1 MPSDKESQILKRSGR
16 HIERYT
22 DVGIAG
28 RGKFAT
34 VKQCI
39 CKETKKLFAAKILNK
54 NKMGKDNRENIER
67 EIKLLQLSKECRL
80 IVQIHE
86 VFETPSVVTILTE

>member
-1 MPSDKESQILKRSGR
+1 
-16 HIERYT
+16 
-22 DVGIAG
+22 
-28 RGKFAT
+28 
-34 VKQCI
+34 
-39 CKETKKLFAAKILNK
+39 
-54 NKMGKDNRENIER
+54 MGKDNRENIER